1 MMRGRGEAQAHATM
15 RDVAALAGVG
25 IKTVSRVINGEAGVS
40 DGTALRVRRAAEQL
54 GYRHNLTASNL
65 RRGRR
70 TASVGVLLQ
79 DVGNSFSAGLLR
91 AVEDHARMRDVVVL
105 SASLD
110 EEEERERHLV
120 RDFVSRRVDGLL
132 VMPASHDQAYL
143 ESDLR
148 AGVAV
153 VLVDRPPHGLDVDC
167 VMVDNRGGTRQAIE
181 HLLERG
187 HRRIGYLG
195 DLSTICTAGE
205 RLASYHETLAR
216 HGVEVDPALVH
227 GDVRSAEQA
236 RGLVH
241 WLLTAH
247 DPPTALFTARNVL
260 TIGAVQALRDRGL
273 NRRVALAGFDDFP
286 MSDQLDPA
294 VTVVRQDVER
304 IGRTAAEL
312 LFARM
317 DGSDVPVR
325 HLVLPAQLVPRESST
340 ILPGAT

>member
-1 MMRGRGEAQAHATM
+1 MRGRDAGQAHATM

-40 DGTALRVRRAAEQL
+40 DHTALRVRRAVEQL

-65 RRGRR
+65 RRGQR

-132 VMPASHDQAYL
+132 LMPASHDQTYL
-143 ESDLR
+143 QTDLR

-153 VLVDRPPHGLDVDC
+153 VLVDRPPNGLDVDH
-167 VMVDNRGGTRQAIE
+167 VVVDNRGGTREAVE

-187 HRRIGYLG
+187 HRRIAYIG
-195 DLSTICTAGE
+195 DLSTISTARE
-205 RLASYHETLAR
+205 RLAGYRETLAA
-216 HGVEVDPALVH
+216 HGIEVDPLLVH
-227 GDVRSAEQA
+227 GDIRSAEQA

-241 WLLTAH
+241 RLLTAH

-260 TIGAVQALRDRGL
+260 TIGAVQALRDRGSS
-273 NRRVALAGFDDFP
+273 RRVALVGFDDFP
-286 MSDQLDPA
+286 MSDLLDPA
-294 VTVVRQDVER
+294 VTVVRQNVER

-317 DGSDVPVR
+317 DGSDAPVR
-325 HLVLPAQLVPRESST
+325 QIVLPAQLMPRGSSAFG
-340 ILPGAT
+340 PPAT